1 MLLASGAP
9 RHRAGWIAQPK
20 LDGWRAQVAVNDA
33 GVRVW
38 SRNGHRLNVP
48 ELDALS
54 QLLGGRRVTLDGE
67 LVVMA
72 GAVGDFEALCQRM
85 MRGPERSAHHAG
97 FLAFDVLE
105 LDGVAMTGMPWETRQ
120 EALDA
125 LNLRSCSVGT
135 VPVLRDVDDAWRRA
149 QADGW
154 EGVVY
159 KRTASRWRAGE
170 RSNDWRK
177 RKVWK
182 RGTVHVTG
190 YREVGGIVDKVSILI
205 DADGSPQR
213 RGVIEHPGSAVSTRL
228 VEADAT
234 PADRRGWRAVD
245 SPLPLIVQYRTG
257 PSGVVREPMVIG
269 VG

>member
-9 RHRAGWIAQPK
+9 RHRVGWIAQPK
-20 LDGWRAQVAVNDA
+20 LDGWRAQVAVDDA

-38 SRNGHRLNVP
+38 SRNGHGLKVP
-48 ELDALS
+48 ELDGLPAL
-54 QLLGGRRVTLDGE
+54 LRGRRVRLDGE

-85 MRGPERSAHHAG
+85 MRGPGRSTHRAG

-105 LDGVAMTGMPWETRQ
+105 LDGVPMTGVPWEARQ
-120 EALDA
+120 EALDG
-125 LNLRSCSVGT
+125 LDLRSCSVGT

-159 KRTASRWRAGE
+159 KRTASPWRAGE

-177 RKVWK
+177 RKVWT
-182 RGTVHVTG
+182 RGTVHVTA
-190 YREVGGIVDKVSILI
+190 YREVGGMVDKVAVVVGG
-205 DADGSPQR
+205 ADG
-213 RGVIEHPGSAVSTRL
+213 
-228 VEADAT
+228 
-234 PADRRGWRAVD
+234 
-245 SPLPLIVQYRTG
+245 
-257 PSGVVREPMVIG
+257 
-269 VG
+269 